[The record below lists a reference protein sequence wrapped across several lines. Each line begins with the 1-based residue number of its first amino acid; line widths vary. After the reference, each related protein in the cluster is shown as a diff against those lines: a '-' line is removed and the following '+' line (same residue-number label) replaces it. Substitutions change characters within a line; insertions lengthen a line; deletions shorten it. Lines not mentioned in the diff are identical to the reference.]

1 MSDTLTI
8 RRDQTC
14 DTDTAASP
22 VIPLAAAR
30 RSIVRALANGTA
42 PLGLPAA
49 LMLERGTLKLY
60 HYEPRGEDLQTP
72 HEQDEIYVV
81 VRGSGTFAMGESEDR
96 LERMPFGPGDAIFV
110 PAGTI
115 HRFEDFTDDFGTWV
129 MMYGRDGGE

>member
-1 MSDTLTI
+1 MSNTPIIRHDDTG
-8 RRDQTC
+8 
-14 DTDTAASP
+14 TAARVPTP
-22 VIPLAAAR
+22 VIPLATAR
-30 RSIVRALANGTA
+30 RSIVRALTDGTA

-60 HYEPRGEDLQTP
+60 HYEPRDKDLQTP
-72 HEQDEIYVV
+72 HTQDEIYVV
-81 VRGSGTFAMGESEDR
+81 VRGSGTFAMGASEDR
-96 LERMPFGPGDAIFV
+96 LERRPFGPGDAIFV